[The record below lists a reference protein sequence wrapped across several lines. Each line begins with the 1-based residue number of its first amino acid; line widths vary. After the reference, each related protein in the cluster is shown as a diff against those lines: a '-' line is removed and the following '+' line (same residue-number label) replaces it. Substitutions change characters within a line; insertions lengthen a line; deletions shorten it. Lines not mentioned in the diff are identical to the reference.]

1 MTVTVVLDLPPEL
14 ERQLREGLARHDTE
28 QVQQLLAQALVST
41 PDTWVQPPV
50 VSLEEEEFEAVA
62 DQLADSLAESLAPDT
77 PTLSDAAISRAGIY
91 AEHP

>member
-14 ERQLREGLARHDTE
+14 EQQLREGLARHDTE
-28 QVQQLLAQALVST
+28 RVQQLLAKALVST

-50 VSLEEEEFEAVA
+50 VPLEEKEFEALA
-62 DQLADSLAESLAPDT
+62 DQVADSLEESLAPDT
-77 PTLSDAAISRAGIY
+77 PTLSDATISRAGIY